1 MPQSNK
7 IYIVTGGAGFIG
19 SHLADSLV
27 NHSHNV
33 VIIDDLS
40 SGYENN
46 ISADLS
52 DSLIKKQVQEVED
65 QDINSVQGIFH
76 LAAQASVPYS
86 ISNYFESSKNNILS
100 SLKVFKWAKDQNIP
114 VVYASSSAIY
124 GNLPLGDDNEIKY
137 DIVSP
142 YAQDKLTLEHY
153 ATMMHDVYKVNSIG
167 LRFFNVYGPRQDPTN
182 PYSGVISIFID
193 NILKGNSVNI
203 NGGFQ
208 TRDFIY
214 VQDVVN
220 VMVKSMELLHEKN
233 ICKNFNVG
241 TGRSVT
247 IDELFSLTKS
257 ILNVEPEVI
266 RKNLPYGD
274 PVRSAGTYTKIK
286 EILGVDISSFIDL
299 QSGLIKTIEYFSD
312 KNVADSIK

>member
-1 MPQSNK
+1 
-7 IYIVTGGAGFIG
+7 
-19 SHLADSLV
+19 
-27 NHSHNV
+27 
-33 VIIDDLS
+33 LS
-40 SGYENN
+40 SGYEKN
-46 ISADLS
+46 ISTYFSNL
-52 DSLIKKQVQEVED
+52 LIKKQAQEITNEELFPVD
-65 QDINSVQGIFH
+65 GIFH

-86 ISNYFESSKNNILS
+86 IDNIFESSKNNILS
-100 SLKVFKWAKDQNIP
+100 ALKVFELSKDQNIP
-114 VVYASSSAIY
+114 VVYASSSAVY
-124 GNLPLGDDNEIKY
+124 GNLPLGDDTKMKY

-142 YAQDKLTLEHY
+142 YAQDKLTIEHY
-153 ATMMHDVYKVNSIG
+153 AAMMFEIYNVNSTG
-167 LRFFNVYGPRQDPTN
+167 LRLFNVYGPRQDPTN

-193 NILKGNSVNI
+193 RILKGNPVTI

-233 ICKNFNVG
+233 ICENFNVG
-241 TGRSVT
+241 TGQSVT

-257 ILNVEPEVI
+257 ILNVDPEVI

-274 PVRSAGTYTKIK
+274 PERSAGTYTKIK

-312 KNVADSIK
+312 KNVAESIK

>member
-1 MPQSNK
+1 MTK
-7 IYIVTGGAGFIG
+7 KTYIVTGGAGFIG

-27 NHSHNV
+27 NYAHNV

-46 ISADLS
+46 ISVGLS
-52 DSLIKKQVQEVED
+52 DSLIKKQIQKVED
-65 QDINSVQGIFH
+65 QDINYVQGIFH

-86 ISNYFESSKNNILS
+86 MNNFFESSKNNIIS
-100 SLKVFKWAKDQNIP
+100 SLKVFAWAKDQNIP
-114 VVYASSSAIY
+114 IVYASSSAIY
-124 GNLPLGDDNEIKY
+124 GNLAIGDDTEIKY
-137 DIVSP
+137 DVVSP
-142 YAQDKLTLEHY
+142 YAQDKLTIEHY
-153 ATMMHDVYKVNSIG
+153 AAMMFDIYNINSIG
-167 LRFFNVYGPRQDPTN
+167 LRLFNVYGPRQDPTN

-193 NILKGNSVNI
+193 RILKGNPVTI

-220 VMVKSMELLHEKN
+220 VMVQSMELLHEKN

-241 TGRSVT
+241 TGQSVT
-247 IDELFSLTKS
+247 IDKLFSLTKS
-257 ILNVEPEVI
+257 ILNADPEVV
-266 RKNLPYGD
+266 KKDLSPGD
-274 PVRSAGTYTKIK
+274 PERSAGTYTKIK

-299 QSGLIKTIEYFSD
+299 RSGLINTIDYFSD
-312 KNVADSIK
+312 NSFAESIK